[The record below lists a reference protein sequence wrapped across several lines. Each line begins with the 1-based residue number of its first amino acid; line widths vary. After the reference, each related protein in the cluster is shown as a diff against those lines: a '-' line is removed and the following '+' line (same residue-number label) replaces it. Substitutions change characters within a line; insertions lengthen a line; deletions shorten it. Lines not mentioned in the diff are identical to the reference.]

1 MQLSIVTSVYCTARF
16 LREFAERADATAK
29 ARGLADYE
37 MIFVTDGSPDDAVNV
52 LKELKASYPRI
63 RVLELSRN
71 FGHHPALWCGLAAA
85 RGDLVFLA
93 DSDCE
98 APPEALA
105 LLHDRLLANDSDVAF
120 AYRRQSRE
128 PRLLRWVSQL
138 FWRAF
143 GALAEVRVHPGMLT
157 ERLMRRPYVDAL
169 LSLNERS
176 LFLAGMMQWV
186 GFRQEA
192 VPMDTVARDG
202 PPSYTWRRRAALAFD
217 ALTSFS
223 IVPMKALF
231 AAGGALATAAL
242 LSALALA
249 AVKLARPEM
258 VVRGFTALA
267 VLLLFS
273 LGVLLAAIGLVGL
286 YLGKV
291 FLQAKGRPLYI
302 VRREF

>member
-16 LREFAERADATAK
+16 LGEFAERADAAAK

-37 MIFVTDGSPDDAVNV
+37 MIFVADGSPDDALNV

-85 RGDLVFLA
+85 RGALVFLA
-93 DSDCE
+93 DSDCQ
-98 APPEALA
+98 APPETLAAL
-105 LLHDRLLANDSDVAF
+105 HERLLATDADVAF
-120 AYRRQSRE
+120 AYRRKQ
-128 PRLLRWVSQL
+128 RWVSQL
-138 FWRAF
+138 FWKAF

-192 VPMDTVARDG
+192 VPLDTVARDG
-202 PPSYTWRRRAALAFD
+202 PPSYTWQRRAALAFD

-231 AAGGALATAAL
+231 AGGAALAATAL
-242 LSALALA
+242 VSALALA

-258 VVRGFTALA
+258 VVQGFTALA